1 MGKRAKYKEGDEVE
15 FTFIGSKHIGIIELR
30 EHLNNIIRYKIRAK
44 NGMLYPVE
52 QDKVGKMK

>member
-15 FTFIGSKHIGIIELR
+15 FTFVGSKHIGIIESR
-30 EHLNNIIRYKIRAK
+30 EHLINSIRYKIRAK
-44 NGMLYPVE
+44 NGMLYPVD